1 MLLFIISKPLRTEV
15 RDTAATIRSM
25 KYMQSLIDLY
35 YRYRKGRGCF
45 GNYATWAA
53 AAQDCKGYDAAEI
66 INKVQAAGLKV
77 KKGEAQYERDSA
89 LFYDE
94 KIDENLLKFLENAQ
108 NTVRRD
114 SYGEGGGMRV
124 LDFGGSLGSTYFQ
137 HKNRLKEYPN
147 LIWCVVEQAHFV
159 DIGKKDFE
167 DDTLK
172 FEYSV
177 GEAIEKYKPNFILL
191 SSVLQYL
198 ESPYEMLKMLF
209 DTQIPYIFIDRTPFI
224 SQNEDRIVKQIVPAY
239 IYKASYPSWLF
250 SKNKFQNFIL
260 QYAKIESAFTNTD
273 RNNILNCRYEGFCL
287 KRL

>member
-1 MLLFIISKPLRTEV
+1 
-15 RDTAATIRSM
+15 M
-25 KYMQSLIDLY
+25 KYLQPLIDHY

-53 AAQDCKGYDAAEI
+53 AVHDCKGYDAAEI
-66 INKVQAAGLKV
+66 INKVHAAGLKV

-94 KIDENLLKFLENAQ
+94 KTDENLLKFLENAQ
-108 NTVRRD
+108 NMEARHPEAI
-114 SYGEGGGMRV
+114 GAEGGMIRV

-137 HKNRLKEYPN
+137 HKNRLKQYPN

-177 GEAIEKYKPNFILL
+177 ADAIEKYKPNIVLL

-209 DTQIPYIFIDRTPFI
+209 DTQIPYIFIDRTPFLL
-224 SQNEDRIVKQIVPAY
+224 QNEDRIVKQIVPAY

-260 QYAKIESAFTNTD
+260 PYTKIESAFTNTD

-287 KRL
+287 KRRSS